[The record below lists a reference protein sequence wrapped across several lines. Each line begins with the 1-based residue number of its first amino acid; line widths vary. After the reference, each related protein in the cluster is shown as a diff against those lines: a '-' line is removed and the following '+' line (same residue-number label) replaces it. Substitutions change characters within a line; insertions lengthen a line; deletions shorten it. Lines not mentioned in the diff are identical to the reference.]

1 MNNIEYKIDS
11 KESFDLII
19 IGNMTKDY
27 LNDSL
32 DFQLGGPSLYAGITA
47 SKLGLKTLLIS
58 NHTINKNYFNNF
70 PLLNILNMS
79 RNSDTE
85 FLINYTNDQRKLVLK
100 NKASKISLNFN
111 NKIKTKMLMLAP
123 VLNDFELS
131 IKDNFEYDLCSLCIQ
146 GFLRKDINQGI
157 IELIDDE
164 YYLNSQGINIINCSS
179 EEISKLSIENLL
191 KNSIEY
197 ISVTYGR
204 NGSSLID
211 KYNNITRYKN
221 YHPSI
226 LVDST
231 GAGDVFALYMLIFY
245 YKTNNINYAVEIAN
259 CAASFVVEDLGIDSI
274 PDLSN
279 VKKRLNI

>member
-70 PLLNILNMS
+70 PLLNVLNMS

-100 NKASKISLNFN
+100 NKASKIALNFN
-111 NKIKTKMLMLAP
+111 NKMMCARTLK
-123 VLNDFELS
+123 VYEELVN
-131 IKDNFEYDLCSLCIQ
+131 K
-146 GFLRKDINQGI
+146 
-157 IELIDDE
+157 
-164 YYLNSQGINIINCSS
+164 
-179 EEISKLSIENLL
+179 
-191 KNSIEY
+191 
-197 ISVTYGR
+197 
-204 NGSSLID
+204 
-211 KYNNITRYKN
+211 
-221 YHPSI
+221 
-226 LVDST
+226 
-231 GAGDVFALYMLIFY
+231 
-245 YKTNNINYAVEIAN
+245 
-259 CAASFVVEDLGIDSI
+259 
-274 PDLSN
+274 
-279 VKKRLNI
+279 